1 MCYCMLQVM
10 ALEDDNDV
18 REGTNQYS
26 LYFVI
31 AGISVGLGT
40 FVQVS
45 QKQVIIMK
53 NV

>member
-1 MCYCMLQVM
+1 MLQVL
-10 ALEDDNDV
+10 AEPEDEDV

-31 AGISVGLGT
+31 AGVSVGLAT

-45 QKQVIIMK
+45 QQQVIIVK
-53 NV
+53 SI